1 MKELFSVT
9 MIHFIPFSSP
19 RFHLYNLIVQ
29 VAVIQ
34 SSRAESITNESSTR
48 SSATDSGSTGSSATD
63 SGSTGGSATDSG
75 FKWESGKE
83 VLPRR
88 TPVIPS
94 GDTTTK
100 FRAFETKKTDLV
112 DSRNPTSGVDVVYW
126 QSTSA
131 IILFKYASPFLIVI
145 GTVGN
150 LVAVVSL
157 QSSIFKASSTSFI
170 LSALALCDVFVLNT
184 GLMRWWLKYFSRVDL
199 RKLSRYGCKL
209 HLLFTYF
216 SHQIASWTLVLLT
229 FERTISVVYP
239 LRCKRL
245 CSRKR
250 IIAVWSG
257 IALCLFAANIH
268 YFISSD
274 IIPIDSPD
282 SGNLTGTA
290 YKCDTIP
297 SWRWFL
303 DGPWTWIDACLGDF
317 FPFLIVFVG
326 NTIIVFH
333 LLRAKRAR
341 SSELRVKAKN
351 GGKLKSTTATL
362 ILVSVIF
369 LVLNIPMDLN
379 FIGEGYGLFPL
390 NTDEEL
396 AVSDFRFAI
405 VSMMYYGNNAIE
417 FVLYFISGRKFR
429 SAFIDMFGCGRW
441 RPRLN
446 SKHTKSTVINS
457 SGSGKF

>member
-1 MKELFSVT
+1 MYENLLKSLKELFSVT

-19 RFHLYNLIVQ
+19 RFHFYNLIFQ

-34 SSRAESITNESSTR
+34 SSRTENITNESSTGGSATDSGSTW

-63 SGSTGGSATDSG
+63 SGSTGSSASDSG

-88 TPVIPS
+88 ISVIPS

-100 FRAFETKKTDLV
+100 FWVFEASTTDLV
-112 DSRNPTSGVDVVYW
+112 DSRNPTSGVNVVYW

-268 YFISSD
+268 YFFSSD

-297 SWRWFL
+297 SWRWFSRRTL
-303 DGPWTWIDACLGDF
+303 DLDRRLPRG
-317 FPFLIVFVG
+317 FLPLPDRLCG
-326 NTIIVFH
+326 EH
-333 LLRAKRAR
+333 HHC
-341 SSELRVKAKN
+341 
-351 GGKLKSTTATL
+351 
-362 ILVSVIF
+362 VSVVESQACQIQ
-369 LVLNIPMDLN
+369 
-379 FIGEGYGLFPL
+379 
-390 NTDEEL
+390 
-396 AVSDFRFAI
+396 
-405 VSMMYYGNNAIE
+405 
-417 FVLYFISGRKFR
+417 
-429 SAFIDMFGCGRW
+429 
-441 RPRLN
+441 
-446 SKHTKSTVINS
+446 
-457 SGSGKF
+457 